1 GRRRAPSPPFP
12 WAATTWERSA
22 SVRLKPAQT
31 NLLHPK
37 VHLRS
42 EHFSRTRRH
51 PCDLCCVTKGALY
64 TDYAVPC
71 QKRPAIRSV
80 VPGGHPSRIGATKRR
95 VERGSPSHERRPWAA
110 AQKGC
115 VQAADSG

>member
-1 GRRRAPSPPFP
+1 M
-12 WAATTWERSA
+12 
-22 SVRLKPAQT
+22 RLKPGQT

-71 QKRPAIRSV
+71 
-80 VPGGHPSRIGATKRR
+80 
-95 VERGSPSHERRPWAA
+95 
-110 AQKGC
+110 
-115 VQAADSG
+115 